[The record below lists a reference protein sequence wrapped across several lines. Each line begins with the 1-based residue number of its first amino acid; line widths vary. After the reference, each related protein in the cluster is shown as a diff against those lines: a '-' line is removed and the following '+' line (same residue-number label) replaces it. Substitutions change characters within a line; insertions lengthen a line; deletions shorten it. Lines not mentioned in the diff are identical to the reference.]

1 MVISNTRQIVTNVNK
16 KKTSF
21 VNHDLS
27 LANYYTLKK
36 KKKMTSHEKKTNDQ
50 YNCRFIFVVVVFF
63 SSYDYLTRKTEG
75 SEASSPRAVGDAGGG
90 IGARR
95 ERAAATSPKHADRP
109 RALRRSSALRLLRA
123 FSRALRRARSAHVHL
138 GAPLAMPALVGVCP
152 PSSTLCKFFFGFS
165 FFYVYYIYFG
175 GRHGYL
181 YMVGGYILTTV

>member
-1 MVISNTRQIVTNVNK
+1 MINTIVVL
-16 KKTSF
+16 F
-21 VNHDLS
+21 L
-27 LANYYTLKK
+27 LLW
-36 KKKMTSHEKKTNDQ
+36 
-50 YNCRFIFVVVVFF
+50 FFF

-152 PSSTLCKFFFGFS
+152 PSSTLCKFFLVFH
-165 FFYVYYIYFG
+165 FFMFII
-175 GRHGYL
+175 
-181 YMVGGYILTTV
+181 YILGDDTVICIWWVGIF